1 MTAKPA
7 AFGASDKL
15 TFLLSLVPF
24 LMDHDRVSVTAVA
37 DHFGV
42 SPERVRDA
50 VNLIAMS
57 GVPGETRQYLH
68 GDLFDIQW
76 DEFEANDNIVLTH
89 LVAIDD
95 SPRFSAREAAALIA
109 GLQYLSA
116 LPENGDRDAIATLMA
131 KLTRSST
138 GAPSQLAVSR
148 TDADVTISVIQAAV
162 RAGTQV
168 EFDYLNSRG
177 TAEHR
182 CVDPLR
188 IESVDNAWY
197 LRGWCHLREAMRT
210 FRLDRMS
217 DLRSTAVPADSHE
230 DGVLLPDTL
239 FEGSADDLTVTI
251 ELPEAAL
258 GLLTDYGP
266 VPVTRGAAGE
276 RSSAQLRVS
285 HFHGLKRLVAGLAG
299 VVTVMDPGLARQT
312 VADWA
317 AAGAARYDD
326 DRADDDRADDDRVD
340 DDRADGTSA

>member
-1 MTAKPA
+1 MSGKPVA
-7 AFGASDKL
+7 LGATDKL
-15 TFLLSLVPF
+15 TFLLSLVPY
-24 LMDHDRVSVTAVA
+24 LMDHDRVSVTAA
-37 DHFGV
+37 AHHFGV
-42 SPERVRDA
+42 TPERVRDA

-76 DEFEANDNIVLTH
+76 DEFETNDNIVLTH
-89 LVAIDD
+89 LVGIDD

-148 TDADVTISVIQAAV
+148 TDADVTIATIQAAV

-168 EFDYLNSRG
+168 EFDYISSRG
-177 TAEHR
+177 SAEHR

-188 IESVDNAWY
+188 IESVDNDWY

-217 DLRSTAVPADSHE
+217 ALRSTNVPADSHD
-230 DGVLLPDTL
+230 DGVLPDTL
-239 FEGSADDLTVTI
+239 FEGSANDLTVTV
-251 ELPEAAL
+251 EVPAAAV
-258 GLLTDYGP
+258 GLLADYAPVLGDRSTTD
-266 VPVTRGAAGE
+266 E
-276 RSSAQLRVS
+276 RTTAQLRVS

-299 VVTVMDPGLARQT
+299 AVTVTDPGEARQT

-317 AAGAARYDD
+317 AAGAARYEASGRPPSQP
-326 DRADDDRADDDRVD
+326 DR
-340 DDRADGTSA
+340 GGLP

>member
-1 MTAKPA
+1 MKNKPA

-15 TFLLSLVPF
+15 TFLLSLVPY

-42 SPERVRDA
+42 TPERVRDA

-76 DEFEANDNIVLTH
+76 DEFESNDTIVLTH

-116 LPENGDRDAIATLMA
+116 LPENGDTDAIASLMA

-138 GAPSQLAVSR
+138 GSPSQLAVSR
-148 TDADVTISVIQAAV
+148 TDADVAISVIQEAV

-168 EFDYLNSRG
+168 EFDYLSARG
-177 TAEHR
+177 SAEHR

-188 IESVDNAWY
+188 IESVDNDWY
-197 LRGWCHLREAMRT
+197 LRGWCHLRQAMRT

-217 DLRSTAVPADSHE
+217 NLRSTAVPADPH
-230 DGVLLPDTL
+230 DDDVQLPESL
-239 FEGSADDLTVTI
+239 FVASADDLTVTI
-251 ELPEAAL
+251 EVPGSAL
-258 GLLTDYGP
+258 GLISDYGP
-266 VPVTRGAAGE
+266 VPTGATADGDRTRAV
-276 RSSAQLRVS
+276 LRVS

-299 VVTVMDPGLARQT
+299 VVTVVDPGEARQT

-317 AAGAARYDD
+317 EAGVARYEAGAA
-326 DRADDDRADDDRVD
+326 ASG
-340 DDRADGTSA
+340 GTGLFSDAPDATQP

>member
-1 MTAKPA
+1 MSAKPT

-24 LMDHDRVSVTAVA
+24 LMDHDKISVTAVA

-217 DLRSTAVPADSHE
+217 ELRSTDVPADSHD

-251 ELPEAAL
+251 ELPAAAL
-258 GLLTDYGP
+258 ELIADYGP
-266 VPVTRGAAGE
+266 VPVAPAAGGAAGQLS
-276 RSSAQLRVS
+276 RAQVRVS

-299 VVTVMDPGLARQT
+299 VVTVVDPGLARQT

-317 AAGAARYDD
+317 AAGAARYEAQPA
-326 DRADDDRADDDRVD
+326 DRDAREPDG
-340 DDRADGTSA
+340 ADGTPA

>member
-15 TFLLSLVPF
+15 TLLLSLVPY
-24 LMDHDRVSVTAVA
+24 LMDHDRVSVTTVA
-37 DHFGV
+37 EHFGV
-42 SPERVRDA
+42 PAARVRDA

-76 DEFEANDNIVLTH
+76 DEFENNDTIVLTH

-116 LPENGDRDAIATLMA
+116 LPENGDTDAIASLMA

-138 GAPSQLAVSR
+138 GSPSQLAVSR
-148 TDADVTISVIQAAV
+148 TDGDEAISIIQAAV

-168 EFDYLNSRG
+168 EFGYLTARG
-177 TAEHR
+177 SAEHR
-182 CVDPLR
+182 RVDPLR
-188 IESVDNAWY
+188 IESVDNDWY
-197 LRGWCHLREAMRT
+197 LRGWCHLRGAMRT

-217 DLRSTAVPADSHE
+217 DLRSTAVPADSHD

-239 FEGSADDLTVTI
+239 FVGSADDTTVTI
-251 ELPEAAL
+251 EVPASAL
-258 GLLTDYGP
+258 GLLADYAP
-266 VPVTRGAAGE
+266 VPTPTADGALTRAN
-276 RSSAQLRVS
+276 LRVS
-285 HFHGLKRLVAGLAG
+285 HYHGLKRLVAGLAG
-299 VVTVMDPGLARQT
+299 VVTVVDPGEARQT

-317 AAGAARYDD
+317 AAGVARYDD
-326 DRADDDRADDDRVD
+326 GSGLDDGSVGAAADEVRP
-340 DDRADGTSA
+340 

>member
-1 MTAKPA
+1 MTAQPAKPVKPA
-7 AFGASDKL
+7 ALGASDKL
-15 TFLLSLVPF
+15 TFLLSLVPY

-42 SPERVRDA
+42 TPDRVRDA

-76 DEFEANDNIVLTH
+76 DEFETNDTIVLTH

-116 LPENGDRDAIATLMA
+116 LPENGDRDAIASLMA
-131 KLTRSST
+131 KLTRGST
-138 GAPSQLAVSR
+138 GSPSQLAVSR
-148 TDADVTISVIQAAV
+148 TDTDVAISGIQAAV

-177 TAEHR
+177 IAQHR

-188 IESVDNAWY
+188 IESVDNDWY

-217 DLRSTAVPADSHE
+217 DLRSTDVPADPHDE
-230 DGVLLPDTL
+230 GVLLPDTL

-251 ELPEAAL
+251 ELPTPAL
-258 GLLTDYGP
+258 GLLADYAP
-266 VPVTRGAAGE
+266 VPTGPAAEGDLTRA
-276 RSSAQLRVS
+276 LVRVS
-285 HFHGLKRLVAGLAG
+285 HYHGLKRLVAGLAG
-299 VVTVMDPGLARQT
+299 VVTVVDPGEARQT

-317 AAGAARYDD
+317 AAGVARYEAMAGDD
-326 DRADDDRADDDRVD
+326 IDAPGPAQP
-340 DDRADGTSA
+340 

>member
-15 TFLLSLVPF
+15 TFLLSLVPY

-42 SPERVRDA
+42 TPERVRDA

-76 DEFEANDNIVLTH
+76 DEFETNDTIVLTH

-116 LPENGDRDAIATLMA
+116 LPENGDKDAIASLMA

-138 GAPSQLAVSR
+138 GSPSQLAVSR
-148 TDADVTISVIQAAV
+148 TDADVAISVIQAAV

-168 EFDYLNSRG
+168 EFDYLSARG
-177 TAEHR
+177 SAEHR
-182 CVDPLR
+182 RVDPLR
-188 IESVDNAWY
+188 IESVDNDWY

-217 DLRSTAVPADSHE
+217 DLRSTDVAADSHDE
-230 DGVLLPDTL
+230 GVLLPDGL
-239 FEGSADDLTVTI
+239 FVGSADDLTVTI
-251 ELPEAAL
+251 EVPASAL
-258 GLLTDYGP
+258 GLLADYGP
-266 VPVTRGAAGE
+266 VPTTPAADGSLTRA
-276 RSSAQLRVS
+276 LVRVS

-299 VVTVMDPGLARQT
+299 VVTVVDPGEARQT

-317 AAGAARYDD
+317 AAGAARYDAESD
-326 DRADDDRADDDRVD
+326 ADAGPDAPGPDQP
-340 DDRADGTSA
+340 

>member
-1 MTAKPA
+1 MIAKPA

-15 TFLLSLVPF
+15 TFLLSLVPY

-42 SPERVRDA
+42 TPERVRDA

-76 DEFEANDNIVLTH
+76 DEFETNDMIVLTH

-116 LPENGDRDAIATLMA
+116 LPENGDRDAIASLMA

-138 GAPSQLAVSR
+138 GAPSQLAVSH
-148 TDADVTISVIQAAV
+148 TDADVAISVIQAAV

-168 EFDYLNSRG
+168 EFDYVSSRSS
-177 TAEHR
+177 TEHR

-188 IESVDNAWY
+188 IESVDNDWY

-217 DLRSTAVPADSHE
+217 NLRSTDVPADAHD
-230 DGVLLPDTL
+230 DGVLLPDAL

-251 ELPEAAL
+251 EVPASAL
-258 GLLTDYGP
+258 GLLADYGP
-266 VPVTRGAAGE
+266 VPLGAATTAE
-276 RSSAQLRVS
+276 RTRALVRVS
-285 HFHGLKRLVAGLAG
+285 HYHGLKRLVAGLAG
-299 VVTVMDPGLARQT
+299 VVTVVDPGEARQT

-317 AAGAARYDD
+317 AAGAARYDA
-326 DRADDDRADDDRVD
+326 ADA
-340 DDRADGTSA
+340 AEPAQP

>member
-1 MTAKPA
+1 MTAKPV
-7 AFGASDKL
+7 AFGATDKL

-24 LMDHDRVSVTAVA
+24 LMDHDRVSVGAVA
-37 DHFGV
+37 EHFGV
-42 SPERVRDA
+42 SPQRVRDA

-76 DEFEANDNIVLTH
+76 DEFENNDNIVLTH

-148 TDADVTISVIQAAV
+148 TDSDVAISVIQAAV

-168 EFDYLNSRG
+168 EFDYLNARG

-188 IESVDNAWY
+188 IESVDNDWY

-210 FRLDRMS
+210 FRLDRMGR
-217 DLRSTAVPADSHE
+217 LRSTDVPALPHDES
-230 DGVLLPDTL
+230 VLLPDAL
-239 FEGSADDLTVTI
+239 FQGSADDLTVTI
-251 ELPEAAL
+251 ELPASAV
-258 GLLTDYGP
+258 GLLADYGP
-266 VPVTRGAAGE
+266 VPTDSGPTGTAPSDALSTV
-276 RSSAQLRVS
+276 QLRVS
-285 HFHGLKRLVAGLAG
+285 HYHGLKRLAAGLAG
-299 VVTVMDPGLARQT
+299 VVRVVDPGAAQQT

-317 AAGAARYDD
+317 AAGVARYE
-326 DRADDDRADDDRVD
+326 AESSSEVPVT
-340 DDRADGTSA
+340 DGGLA

>member
-15 TFLLSLVPF
+15 TFLLSLVPY

-37 DHFGV
+37 EHFGV
-42 SPERVRDA
+42 TPDRVRDA

-76 DEFEANDNIVLTH
+76 DEFENNDTIVLTH

-116 LPENGDRDAIATLMA
+116 LPENGGTDAIASLMA
-131 KLTRSST
+131 KLTRSSS
-138 GAPSQLAVSR
+138 GSPSQLAVSR
-148 TDADVTISVIQAAV
+148 TDADVAISVIQAAV

-168 EFDYLNSRG
+168 EFDYLSARG
-177 TAEHR
+177 GDEHR

-188 IESVDNAWY
+188 IESVDNDWY
-197 LRGWCHLREAMRT
+197 LRGWCHLRQAMRT

-217 DLRSTAVPADSHE
+217 NLRSTAVPADQHD
-230 DGVLLPDTL
+230 DGVQLSESL
-239 FEGSADDLTVTI
+239 FVGSADDLTVTI
-251 ELPEAAL
+251 ELPVSAL
-258 GLLTDYGP
+258 GLINDYAP
-266 VPVTRGAAGE
+266 VPVGGSLTRAV
-276 RSSAQLRVS
+276 LRVS

-299 VVTVMDPGLARQT
+299 VVTVVDPGDARQT

-317 AAGAARYDD
+317 AAAVARYESGP
-326 DRADDDRADDDRVD
+326 ADPG
-340 DDRADGTSA
+340 GTGLFSDAPDARQP

>member
-15 TFLLSLVPF
+15 TLLLSLVPY

-42 SPERVRDA
+42 PAARVRDA

-76 DEFEANDNIVLTH
+76 DEFENNDTIVLTH

-116 LPENGDRDAIATLMA
+116 LPENGDTDAIASLMA

-138 GAPSQLAVSR
+138 GSPSQLAVSR
-148 TDADVTISVIQAAV
+148 TDGDEAISIIQAAV

-168 EFDYLNSRG
+168 EFGYLTARG
-177 TAEHR
+177 SAEHR
-182 CVDPLR
+182 RVDPLR
-188 IESVDNAWY
+188 IESVDNDWY
-197 LRGWCHLREAMRT
+197 LRGWCHLRGAMRT

-217 DLRSTAVPADSHE
+217 DLRSTAVPADSHD

-239 FEGSADDLTVTI
+239 FVGSADDTTVTI
-251 ELPEAAL
+251 EVPASAL
-258 GLLTDYGP
+258 GLLADYAP
-266 VPVTRGAAGE
+266 VPVPTADGAVTRAN
-276 RSSAQLRVS
+276 LRVS
-285 HFHGLKRLVAGLAG
+285 HYHGLKRLVAGLAG
-299 VVTVMDPGLARQT
+299 VVTVVDPGEARQT

-317 AAGAARYDD
+317 AAGVARYDD
-326 DRADDDRADDDRVD
+326 GSGRDDGSVGAAADEVRP
-340 DDRADGTSA
+340 

>member
-1 MTAKPA
+1 MSAKTA

-24 LMDHDRVSVTAVA
+24 LMDHDSITVGEVA
-37 DHFGV
+37 QHFGV
-42 SPERVRDA
+42 TPERVRDA

-76 DEFEANDNIVLTH
+76 DRFESEDTIVLTH

-116 LPENGDRDAIATLMA
+116 LPENGDRDAIASLMA

-148 TDADVTISVIQAAV
+148 TDSDVAISVIQAAV

-168 EFDYLNSRG
+168 EFDYLNARG

-188 IESVDNAWY
+188 IESVDNDWY
-197 LRGWCHLREAMRT
+197 LRGWCHLRQAMRT

-217 DLRSTAVPADSHE
+217 DLRSTDVPADAHD
-230 DGVLLPDTL
+230 DGAQLPDAL
-239 FEGSADDLTVTI
+239 FEESADDLTVTLDI
-251 ELPEAAL
+251 AEAAL

-266 VPVTRGAAGE
+266 VPDGAGSVPGTTRA
-276 RSSAQLRVS
+276 RIRVS
-285 HFHGLKRLVAGLAG
+285 HYHGLKRLVAGLGG
-299 VVTVMDPGLARQT
+299 VVTVVQPGAARQT

-317 AAGAARYDD
+317 AAGAERYGVPNVQVGDS
-326 DRADDDRADDDRVD
+326 
-340 DDRADGTSA
+340 DGEPA

>member
-1 MTAKPA
+1 VNAKPA

-15 TFLLSLVPF
+15 TFLLSLVPY
-24 LMDHDRVSVTAVA
+24 LMDHDRVSVPAVA
-37 DHFGV
+37 EHFGV
-42 SPERVRDA
+42 TPERVRDA

-76 DEFEANDNIVLTH
+76 DEFENNDTIVLTH

-116 LPENGDRDAIATLMA
+116 LPENGDTDAIASLMA

-138 GAPSQLAVSR
+138 GAPTQLAVSR
-148 TDADVTISVIQAAV
+148 TDTDVAISVIQAAV

-168 EFDYLNSRG
+168 EFDYLSARG
-177 TAEHR
+177 SAEHR

-188 IESVDNAWY
+188 IESVDNDWY
-197 LRGWCHLREAMRT
+197 LRGWCHVRQAMRT

-217 DLRSTAVPADSHE
+217 ALRSTDVPADPH
-230 DGVLLPDTL
+230 DDDAQLPDSL
-239 FEGSADDLTVTI
+239 FVGSADDLTVTL
-251 ELPEAAL
+251 EVPASAL
-258 GLLTDYGP
+258 GLLADYAP
-266 VPVTRGAAGE
+266 VPVGSA
-276 RSSAQLRVS
+276 SSEALIRAHLRVS

-299 VVTVMDPGLARQT
+299 VVTVVEPGEARQT

-317 AAGAARYDD
+317 AAGVARYDAAA
-326 DRADDDRADDDRVD
+326 DRDAENREP
-340 DDRADGTSA
+340 S